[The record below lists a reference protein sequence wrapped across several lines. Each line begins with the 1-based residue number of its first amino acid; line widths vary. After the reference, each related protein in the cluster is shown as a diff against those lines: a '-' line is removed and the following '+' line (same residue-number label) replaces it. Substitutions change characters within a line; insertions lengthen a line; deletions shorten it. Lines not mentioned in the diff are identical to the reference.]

1 MSEWL
6 AADEREVGC
15 LVLLP
20 LLLLPLLLLPLLLLL
35 LVLADRGSARV
46 DKARSRRQVP
56 LTAGAVDGGTR
67 GISK

>member
-15 LVLLP
+15 LV
-20 LLLLPLLLLPLLLLL
+20 LLPLLLLPLLLLL

>member
-20 LLLLPLLLLPLLLLL
+20 LLLLPLLLPL
-35 LVLADRGSARV
+35 LVLADKGSARV
-46 DKARSRRQVP
+46 DKARSSRQVP